1 MVVEREAAAM
11 KTVTIHTDI
20 PESRE
25 VRVQLPDDVP
35 SGPAELVIV
44 IGQGDTA
51 PAGTLGDLLSSEFV
65 GMWSDRADI
74 QDSAEF
80 ARQLRHQAWAR

>member
-1 MVVEREAAAM
+1 M
-11 KTVTIHTDI
+11 KTVTIQTEI

-25 VRVQLPDDVP
+25 VRVQLPADVP

-44 IGQGDTA
+44 IGRGDTTTM
-51 PAGTLGDLLSSEFV
+51 GSLGDLLSSEFV
-65 GMWSDRADI
+65 GMWADRADI

-80 ARQLRHQAWAR
+80 ARQLRHQAWTR